1 MLRSRFGLFDA
12 KSLMR
17 RRVRERDNGRGLGN
31 AGAVTDGCRRMQA
44 GSGDMAFVVGA
55 RRRLP
60 LFKRN
65 ALPALL
71 RAHGDAECLPLLHR
85 CAILYLMV
93 PVLVWLVGWFEWWF
107 GLPAALLVGMA
118 LVPALRGRW
127 RPPRPSRDA
136 LAIAGLGFAC
146 TMLTAHGGLFD
157 GNNFDWWDR
166 RALLL
171 DLSRHPWPVRLRD
184 GLADYLPWG
193 GGERQALLRYY
204 LAWYMVPGLAGRLFG
219 AAALNWA
226 VPLWSGLGI
235 TLVLLL
241 FAHGL
246 GRRRA
251 VVAAGMFVLFSGMD
265 ALRALLSWGTDW
277 FQLGIDSL
285 GWPGIHLRYHEL
297 MAFAGR
303 WTVYLSN
310 FESFRYAPD
319 ILAAALCTLLILHL
333 RRHPRF
339 VAASGVVL
347 AAAPLWSPFVA
358 LGLLPYVAILLCD
371 NAMRRPAALASWSNL
386 CLAVPLAGL
395 LAAYLSSGAL
405 DFGQGWLWE
414 GHNWRRMVG
423 WARRFYASEFLVLLL
438 FLLLLRPRYA
448 RDLFFAA
455 MSAALLVLPLYRV
468 GDLNLTMRGALPSL
482 VLLCWFCSRGL
493 LVPAARTGGRC
504 AQAAR
509 GLGFAGVAC
518 CLAVGAAGPL
528 LHLATATR
536 DDVTF
541 RYALSGFTTFAMV
554 GRPRENLAVEVPPML
569 AKVLPERDVEAPS
582 AAGEPAFR
590 ADFDIHVRDR
600 NLVLVNERCEHDD
613 RFLQVRFPPAN
624 QNTNAQTEWHIA
636 PRWYGAGCGAMFGLP
651 GWPVHSARVGQTPP
665 DGGDWAVEILLDEAG
680 EAAGLSHPPAC
691 SFHYGEAGR
700 RCPGNPGVAAL
711 RRAYDRVR
719 SARSAV
725 PVARR
730 RFDVY
735 VDDEWIIYVR
745 EPCVFNDM
753 KDRFFLHLTPADVA
767 DRPEAGPVFD
777 NQDFAFGER
786 GGMFDGKCVAVLRL
800 PYALRELRTG
810 QLSAAGEVWSAVFR
824 PSE

>member
-1 MLRSRFGLFDA
+1 
-12 KSLMR
+12 
-17 RRVRERDNGRGLGN
+17 
-31 AGAVTDGCRRMQA
+31 
-44 GSGDMAFVVGA
+44 MAVVGGA
-55 RRRLP
+55 QQWRLP

-65 ALPALL
+65 ALPALF
-71 RAHGDAECLPLLHR
+71 RARGDAECLPLLHR

-107 GLPAALLVGMA
+107 GLPAALLVGLA
-118 LVPALRGRW
+118 LVPALRGPW

-136 LAIAGLGFAC
+136 LGIAGLGVAC

-193 GGERQALLRYY
+193 GGERRALLRYY

-219 AAALNWA
+219 AGALNWA

-241 FAHGL
+241 FARGL
-246 GRRRA
+246 GSRRA

-265 ALRALLSWGTDW
+265 ALRALLSWGTEW
-277 FQLGIDSL
+277 FQLGLDSL
-285 GWPGIHLRYHEL
+285 GWPGIHLRYTEL
-297 MAFAGR
+297 MAFRGR

-310 FESFRYAPD
+310 FETFRYAPD
-319 ILAAALCTLLILHL
+319 ILAAALCALLILHL

-371 NAMRRPAALASWSNL
+371 NAMRRPGALASWSNL

-414 GHNWRRMVG
+414 GHNWRRMAG

-448 RDLFFAA
+448 RDPFFAA

-482 VLLCWFCSRGL
+482 VFLCWFCSRGL
-493 LVPAARTGGRC
+493 LVPAERTGGRF
-504 AQAAR
+504 AQAVR

-541 RYALSGFTTFAMV
+541 RYALSGFTTFGMV
-554 GRPRENLAVEVPPML
+554 GRPRENLAAEVPPML
-569 AKVLPERDVEAPS
+569 AKILPESAVETSSP
-582 AAGEPAFR
+582 AGEPVFR

-600 NLVLVNERCEHDD
+600 NLVLVNERCEPDD
-613 RFLQVRFPPAN
+613 RFLRVRFPPAN
-624 QNTNAQTEWHIA
+624 QDTNAQTEWHVA

-665 DGGDWAVEILLDEAG
+665 DGGDWAVEVLLDEAG

-719 SARSAV
+719 SAA

-730 RFDVY
+730 WFDVY
-735 VDDEWIIYVR
+735 VDDEWLTYVR
-745 EPCVFNDM
+745 EPCVYNDM
-753 KDRFFLHLTPADVA
+753 KIRFFLHLTPADVA
-767 DRPEAGPVFD
+767 DRPGSAGGSKARFD

-786 GGMFDGKCVAVLRL
+786 GGMFDGKCVAIMRL
-800 PYALRELRTG
+800 PYPLRKLRTG
-810 QLSAAGEVWSAVFR
+810 QFSAAGEVWSATFR
-824 PSE
+824 GAE